1 MESRPV
7 RPTRRSRLSSCE
19 VTRSLSSSTTCRE
32 LMSGK
37 SSMNNSDDV
46 SSDCLIVIPCLRK
59 ASVTHSAPYR
69 RANLP
74 HTVQLEQRGKF
85 CGDLVGSEWCFH
97 FAHHIEHRA
106 LAIEVGDSHGH
117 RVGCAT
123 ARIKMADIADT

>member
-46 SSDCLIVIPCLRK
+46 SSHCSTVIPCLRK
-59 ASVTHSAPYR
+59 ASVTQLLVLGLAR
-69 RANLP
+69 RPQGVVTRLIRL
-74 HTVQLEQRGKF
+74 TVCHPNRVQAKCYISTPNFLEN
-85 CGDLVGSEWCFH
+85 VGG
-97 FAHHIEHRA
+97 
-106 LAIEVGDSHGH
+106 LYGH
-117 RVGCAT
+117 VWPSFSGWRDVSS
-123 ARIKMADIADT
+123 